1 MILKAGLFKDLL
13 LIYLWLFRVLVAAYG
28 LSLVEVSRG
37 SSSLPCTGFSLRWLL
52 SLPAQ
57 SIKHRLSS
65 CGART
70 QLFQGM
76 WDLPGPGIEPLS
88 PVLAIRFLTTRPP
101 ETLIRDQRALGSRS
115 CSTCPAVCLGMGLYP
130 QGANKGSQ
138 TCSTMSC
145 RPRVTGEHKHTCV
158 STHRCTWVN
167 RYYLQDT
174 QIYSY
179 MCNLLPQGGAP

>member
-1 MILKAGLFKDLL
+1 MILKAVLFKDLL

-37 SSSLPCTGFSLRWLL
+37 SSLLPHTGFSLRWLL
-52 SLPAQ
+52 LLPAQ
-57 SIKHRLSS
+57 SIKYRLSS

-88 PVLAIRFLTTRPP
+88 PALAIRFLTTRPP
-101 ETLIRDQRALGSRS
+101 ETLIRDQGALGSRS
-115 CSTCPAVCLGMGLYP
+115 CSTCPAVCLGMGLHP
-130 QGANKGSQ
+130 RGAKGSQ
-138 TCSTMSC
+138 TSSTMSC

>member
-1 MILKAGLFKDLL
+1 MAIPGPRCCLWAFSSCGKQGL
-13 LIYLWLFRVLVAAYG
+13 LFVAAHR
-28 LSLVEVSRG
+28 LPTAVAFSR
-37 SSSLPCTGFSLRWLL
+37 CQ
-52 SLPAQ
+52 AQ
-57 SIKHRLSS
+57 SIKHRLST
-65 CGART
+65 CGAGT
-70 QLFQGM
+70 QLLQGM

-88 PVLAIRFLTTRPP
+88 PALAIRFLTTRPP
-101 ETLIRDQRALGSRS
+101 ETLIRDQGALGSRS
-115 CSTCPAVCLGMGLYP
+115 CSTCPAVCLGKGP
-130 QGANKGSQ
+130 HPRGAKGSQ